1 MSEMTD
7 LPLSKPTR
15 VWMELVRTGA
25 ALTSALV
32 NAVVLL
38 RVFGK
43 L

>member
-1 MSEMTD
+1 VSELEP
-7 LPLSKPTR
+7 LPLSKTTR
-15 VWMELVRTGA
+15 VWLELLRTVA
-25 ALTSALV
+25 AFTSATV